1 MRKKWKIIMEKGEE
15 MKEGIIEIRS
25 SPQFLVK
32 RIEAYGWKVTYL
44 VPISEILDDE
54 DTQVIELGGI
64 HQNENAI

>member
-1 MRKKWKIIMEKGEE
+1 MRKKWKIIMEKGEDM

-25 SPQFLVK
+25 SPQFLVD
-32 RIEAYGWKVTYL
+32 RIESYGWKVTYL

-64 HQNENAI
+64 HNANAI